1 MYGPAVRCKRFPATK
16 LRSFVLLS
24 RRSMKNVPLSSCW
37 YVSARLASLNQA
49 AAEPLMMPV
58 VIDYYM
64 TLNSPW
70 TYLGSAL
77 FAEIASRNSATVN
90 IKPCKFGPIF
100 EQTGGLPLPK
110 RSPQRRAYRMM
121 ELRRWRDVRGIP
133 LTLEPKHFPCDD
145 TAATRLVIAA
155 KLRGQDAH
163 RLSLE
168 LGRSLWEREEAL
180 ADPATIAA
188 AADRAG
194 LDAAALRAGG
204 PSDVELDALHEQFTK
219 EALAA
224 GVFGAPSFV
233 LPSGEIFWGQDRL
246 ELLER
251 ALK

>member
-1 MYGPAVRCKRFPATK
+1 
-16 LRSFVLLS
+16 
-24 RRSMKNVPLSSCW
+24 
-37 YVSARLASLNQA
+37 
-49 AAEPLMMPV
+49 MPV
-58 VIDYYM
+58 TVDYYM

-77 FAEIASRNSATVN
+77 LAEIAKRNGASVN

-121 ELRRWRDVRGIP
+121 ELKRWRDVRGIP
-133 LTLEPKHFPCDD
+133 VTLEPKHFPCDD

-155 KLRGQDAH
+155 KLQGKDAH
-163 RLSLE
+163 KLSLE
-168 LGRSLWEREEAL
+168 LGHALWEREESL
-180 ADPATIAA
+180 ADPATVSFAA
-188 AADRAG
+188 QRAG
-194 LDAAALRAGG
+194 LDAAELRSSH
-204 PSDVELDALHEQFTK
+204 SDAELDMVHDQFTK
-219 EALAA
+219 DALMA

-251 ALK
+251 ALKMVSSC

>member
-1 MYGPAVRCKRFPATK
+1 MAVF
-16 LRSFVLLS
+16 
-24 RRSMKNVPLSSCW
+24 
-37 YVSARLASLNQA
+37 
-49 AAEPLMMPV
+49 
-58 VIDYYM
+58 IDYYM

-77 FAEIASRNSATVN
+77 FAGIASRNRATVN

-110 RSPQRRAYRMM
+110 RSPQRRTYRMM
-121 ELRRWRDVRGIP
+121 ELKRWREVRGVP
-133 LTLEPKHFPCDD
+133 LTLEPRYFPCDD

-155 KLRGQDAH
+155 KLRGEDAH
-163 RLSLE
+163 KLSLE
-168 LGRSLWEREEAL
+168 LGRSLWEREETL

-188 AADRAG
+188 AAQRSS
-194 LDAAALRAGG
+194 LDAVALRAGG

-233 LPSGEIFWGQDRL
+233 LPYGEIFWGQDRL
-246 ELLER
+246 ELLEST
-251 ALK
+251 LKKLA